1 MNLATLFILAVGLSM
16 DAFAVSVRNGICYRN
31 YTSRQAFCT
40 ALAFGGFQG
49 LMPVLGFIAGTTFI
63 SMIESVDHLIALIL
77 LGYLG
82 GKMIWEARKEAA
94 GGDECPVG
102 GVFTVRSLLLQAV
115 ATSIDAL
122 AVGISLAALRVD
134 IVPAASFIA
143 VVTFTCSLFGV
154 SLGKRF
160 GRVLESRAQIFGG
173 LILIAIGLKIFV
185 EHTFG

>member
-1 MNLATLFILAVGLSM
+1 M
-16 DAFAVSVRNGICYRN
+16 DAFAVSVSNGICYRN
-31 YTSRQAFCT
+31 YTPRQAFAT

-63 SMIESVDHLIALIL
+63 SLIESVDHLIALAL

-82 GKMIWEARKEAA
+82 GKMIWEARKEM
-94 GGDECPVG
+94 GSEDECPVSG
-102 GVFTVRSLLLQAV
+102 AFSLRSLLLQAV

-122 AVGISLAALRVD
+122 AVGISLAALRVE
-134 IVPAASFIA
+134 IIPAASFIA
-143 VVTFTCSLFGV
+143 AVTFTCSLLGV
-154 SLGKRF
+154 GLGKRF